1 MKIKRFTNKQLAL
14 LISIILIV
22 TCTVGGTMAYIFTST
37 NEVVN
42 VFTPAVISTDIE
54 EDIEGAIKKSV
65 SVKNDGDMAVYVRAE
80 VVVTWK
86 KLDENGNVTNEVYAE
101 APVLGV
107 DYKIKPAD
115 SSKWIE
121 YNGHY
126 YYYKPVEA
134 GEPTTEALFTNGE
147 AITTKEGYVL
157 SMEVLTQSVQASPE
171 DAIKDVWGVT
181 ISNGNVTPAT
191 SNQ

>member
-22 TCTVGGTMAYIFTST
+22 TCTVGGTVAYIFTNT

-54 EDIEGAIKKSV
+54 EEIDGAVKESV
-65 SVKNDGDMAVYVRAE
+65 SIKNNSDMAVYVRAE

-107 DYKIKPAD
+107 DYELTPAA

-134 GEPTTEALFTNGE
+134 GAVTDALFTDGKAE
-147 AITTKEGYVL
+147 TTKEGYVL
-157 SMEVLTQSVQASPE
+157 SMEVLTQSVQASPV

-181 ISNGNVTPAT
+181 ISNGNVTPVP
-191 SNQ
+191 SN